1 MKPERV
7 IIAYFSPTGGTKKV
21 AQALKDGLE
30 AALTTA
36 PTTAP
41 TTALPALSTQAPVI
55 KAPGLNI
62 KLGARSS
69 APSAALTLRPTIP
82 ATTPDTPDPSA
93 KPTPVTTVNCLTVKS
108 RHKDLAL
115 GPRDLFVLVYPV
127 YFGRMPWALQQ
138 WPALHGHGA
147 SALVVSV
154 YGNRAIE
161 DGERESMALLKEHGF
176 KVVGAIEAIA
186 EHSQERTLA
195 QGRPDAQ
202 DAHDFK
208 TMAAHIIATLTQGEL
223 PEYAFDVTTE
233 LKAPGKAPAVP
244 RILER
249 AQCDDCGRCARLCP
263 MQIID
268 PQTLEV
274 PEEKAALCMGC
285 RACMACC
292 KQQCRG
298 FPQPILA
305 AIAARMSQ
313 IKAANPERKPNVLKL
328 SSEPSAA
335 PNSAPTP

>member
-7 IIAYFSPTGGTKKV
+7 VIAYFSPTGGTKKV

-55 KAPGLNI
+55 KAQGLNI

-328 SSEPSAA
+328 SS
-335 PNSAPTP
+335 

>member
-7 IIAYFSPTGGTKKV
+7 VIAYFSPTGGTKKV

-69 APSAALTLRPTIP
+69 APSAALTLRPTV
-82 ATTPDTPDPSA
+82 TPEARPER
-93 KPTPVTTVNCLTVKS
+93 TPVTTVNCLTVKS

-127 YFGRMPWALQQ
+127 SFGRMPWALQQ

-208 TMAAHIIATLTQGEL
+208 TMAAHIIAT
-223 PEYAFDVTTE
+223 
-233 LKAPGKAPAVP
+233 
-244 RILER
+244 
-249 AQCDDCGRCARLCP
+249 
-263 MQIID
+263 
-268 PQTLEV
+268 
-274 PEEKAALCMGC
+274 
-285 RACMACC
+285 
-292 KQQCRG
+292 
-298 FPQPILA
+298 
-305 AIAARMSQ
+305 
-313 IKAANPERKPNVLKL
+313 
-328 SSEPSAA
+328 
-335 PNSAPTP
+335 

>member
-7 IIAYFSPTGGTKKV
+7 VIAYFSPTGGTKKV

-36 PTTAP
+36 PT
-41 TTALPALSTQAPVI
+41 ALSTQAPVI
-55 KAPGLNI
+55 KAQGLNI

-69 APSAALTLRPTIP
+69 TTSAALTLRPTV
-82 ATTPDTPDPSA
+82 TPEARPEW
-93 KPTPVTTVNCLTVKS
+93 TPVTTVNCLTVKS

-208 TMAAHIIATLTQGEL
+208 TMAAHIISALAQGEL
-223 PEYAFDVTTE
+223 PEYAFDITTA

-305 AIAARMSQ
+305 AIAACMSQ

-328 SSEPSAA
+328 SSEQAAA
-335 PNSAPTP
+335 PHSAPTT

>member
-7 IIAYFSPTGGTKKV
+7 VIAYFSPTGGTKKV

-30 AALTTA
+30 AALTTS
-36 PTTAP
+36 PTV
-41 TTALPALSTQAPVI
+41 LSTQAPVI

-69 APSAALTLRPTIP
+69 ATSAALTLRPTV
-82 ATTPDTPDPSA
+82 TPEARPER
-93 KPTPVTTVNCLTVKS
+93 TPVTTVNCLTVKS

-115 GPRDLFVLVYPV
+115 GPNDLFVLVYPV

-147 SALVVSV
+147 LALVVSV

-186 EHSQERTLA
+186 EHSQESTLA

-208 TMAAHIIATLTQGEL
+208 TMAAHIISALAQGEL